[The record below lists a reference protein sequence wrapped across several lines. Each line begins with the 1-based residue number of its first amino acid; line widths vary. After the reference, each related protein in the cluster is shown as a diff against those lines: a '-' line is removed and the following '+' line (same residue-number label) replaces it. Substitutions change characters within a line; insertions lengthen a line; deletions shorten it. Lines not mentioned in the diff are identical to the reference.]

1 MLRRHWFSFSG
12 MKFNKSRHRSSLS
25 ENHLSSVFSIC
36 TWDINGLAQV
46 QNYSGP
52 ERSEISAYCEIKCQ
66 WLWLLQNG
74 NMLNILFNS
83 SWQNFFLPNNI
94 HCLFFTYV
102 KFILFSFHVCKCE
115 IIYTWKQ
122 CLFFTTCSLS
132 LENKNKPLAIFYFL
146 FFNLK

>member
-74 NMLNILFNS
+74 NMLNILFTS
-83 SWQNFFLPNNI
+83 SWQKKI
-94 HCLFFTYV
+94 CLITSTVYFSHMWSLYCFHFTYV
-102 KFILFSFHVCKCE
+102 SAKSFTLLLHLKAV
-115 IIYTWKQ
+115 
-122 CLFFTTCSLS
+122 S
-132 LENKNKPLAIFYFL
+132 IF
-146 FFNLK
+146 